1 MFDVLLKELAKRL
14 NLGGKT
20 DGSASLTGANSLM
33 SMLLS
38 LMFDDKRGGF
48 SGFIDRFRAKGL
60 GDFVTSWL
68 GNGENKTLSTAQL
81 ETVLG
86 PQVLAQMAS
95 RLDLAPS
102 SVATA
107 LGHLIPSV
115 IDKLSPDGRLPTG
128 SVVPDVAK
136 SYLGN
141 FADFANTAVLP
152 ERVATQA
159 AEHTLVHGPTGS
171 SSNSKL
177 WLLLIPVLIA
187 PLFFIKQ
194 CSHAVE
200 AAPTVIAP
208 GNATSAPLA
217 QETLSTQAA
226 ATNDTALDATIALD
240 AVIGS
245 ETVSGEALI
254 AALNLMTVHFDSGTA
269 EIKTDSA
276 AIIEKAAAAIRKAPG
291 LRLQIGGHTDSRGVA
306 ADNQKLSDARAM
318 AVLERLVTLGAERAN
333 LNAIGFGDTQP
344 RADNST
350 KLGRAKNRRIEF
362 SVKN

>member
-33 SMLLS
+33 GMLLS

-60 GDFVTSWL
+60 GDAVTSWL
-68 GNGENKTLSTAQL
+68 GNGENKILSTAQL

-102 SVATA
+102 AVATA
-107 LGHLIPSV
+107 LGQLIPTA

-141 FADFANTAVLP
+141 FADFASTAVLP
-152 ERVATQA
+152 ETIATHA
-159 AEHTLVHGPTGS
+159 AQHTLAHGPSSS

-194 CSHAVE
+194 CTHTLETPPANTATPVTATAPE
-200 AAPTVIAP
+200 VTPIAPTATAAPDA
-208 GNATSAPLA
+208 
-217 QETLSTQAA
+217 LSTDAA
-226 ATNDTALDATIALD
+226 TALDALIS
-240 AVIGS
+240 S
-245 ETVSGEALI
+245 ETVSNEALI
-254 AALNLMTVHFDSGTA
+254 SALNLMTVHFDSGTA
-269 EIKTDSA
+269 EIKADSV
-276 AIIEKAAAAIRKAPG
+276 AIVEKAAVAIQKIPG
-291 LRLQIGGHTDSRGVA
+291 LQLQVGGHTDNRGLAV
-306 ADNQKLSDARAM
+306 DNQKLSEARAV
-318 AVLERLVTLGAERAN
+318 AVLERLVTLGVGRGN
-333 LNAIGFGDTQP
+333 LNAVGFGDTAP

-350 KLGRAKNRRIEF
+350 KPGRAKNRRIEF

>member
-20 DGSASLTGANSLM
+20 DGSASLSGANALL

-60 GDFVTSWL
+60 GDAVTSWF
-68 GNGENKTLSTAQL
+68 GNGENKSLSTAQL
-81 ETVLG
+81 EMVLG

-102 SVATA
+102 VVSTA
-107 LGHLIPSV
+107 LGQLIPTV

-136 SYLGN
+136 AYVGN
-141 FADFANTAVLP
+141 FADFASTAVLP
-152 ERVATQA
+152 EMVASHA
-159 AEHTLVHGPTGS
+159 AQHTLEHGPVSAS

-200 AAPTVIAP
+200 APAQTAPPASISVAPPAVEPPTVEPPVVEPAVVEPTIAP
-208 GNATSAPLA
+208 EP
-217 QETLSTQAA
+217 
-226 ATNDTALDATIALD
+226 TN
-240 AVIGS
+240 S
-245 ETVSGEALI
+245 E
-254 AALNLMTVHFDSGTA
+254 D
-269 EIKTDSA
+269 K
-276 AIIEKAAAAIRKAPG
+276 
-291 LRLQIGGHTDSRGVA
+291 
-306 ADNQKLSDARAM
+306 
-318 AVLERLVTLGAERAN
+318 
-333 LNAIGFGDTQP
+333 
-344 RADNST
+344 
-350 KLGRAKNRRIEF
+350 
-362 SVKN
+362 